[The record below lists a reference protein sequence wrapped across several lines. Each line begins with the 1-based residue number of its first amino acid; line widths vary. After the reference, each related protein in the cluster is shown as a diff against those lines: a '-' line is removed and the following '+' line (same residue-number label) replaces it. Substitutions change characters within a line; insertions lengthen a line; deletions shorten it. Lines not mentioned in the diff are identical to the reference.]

1 MVVAKK
7 KTFSIERRDA
17 RIIFP
22 ETSEYY
28 GVELVTKLD
37 VNVQTFLKFQGIND
51 GASAEELAECFTMF
65 GDTVLTSW
73 NIEEDGELIPAT
85 GEGFMTL
92 PPAFCMA
99 IIGAWAEQ
107 ATTSGKV

>member
-1 MVVAKK
+1 
-7 KTFSIERRDA
+7 
-17 RIIFP
+17 
-22 ETSEYY
+22 
-28 GVELVTKLD
+28 
-37 VNVQTFLKFQGIND
+37 
-51 GASAEELAECFTMF
+51 MF

-99 IIGAWAEQ
+99 IIGAWAER
-107 ATTSGKV
+107 ATTSGKA